1 MLLRRGLATMVA
13 TAVVLAGLSIS
24 SAASAET
31 VTIGTSAPKHSPWG
45 KVFRVWSL
53 AVKKKSKGSLK
64 LKFYWNNQQGSEPA
78 MIGKMRAGQ
87 LEGAAVTAVGL
98 GKIYKPILA
107 LQIPGL
113 FYDWKT
119 LDKAR
124 KVMMPDFKKGVKK
137 AGFYLA
143 GFGDVGLYYL
153 MSVNKPIKKPSDMKT
168 LKPYRLTGDGIIPVV
183 AQTIGFTARPLS
195 IPEILPALTS
205 GRIDVCLAPPLAAE
219 QLQWAPQL
227 NYLLDHAIGTG
238 IGALVF
244 SQKTLNRLSPEH
256 RKILKKTGRKAA
268 KMLTKRIRKE
278 DKKALKRIRKKMTVT
293 KLNRAQ
299 FKVWDKIFAKA
310 RKRLAQGTFDP
321 KLVKKLEKLAGK

>member
-1 MLLRRGLATMVA
+1 MPEQTKLQSLSCKKQRMTSSYRQYVNSSSPTGARELSPLPKGVGGCSDGRGGVLSIDGLSKGAGSPIGNALRRAL
-13 TAVVLAGLSIS
+13 LS
-24 SAASAET
+24 
-31 VTIGTSAPKHSPWG
+31 
-45 KVFRVWSL
+45 
-53 AVKKKSKGSLK
+53 
-64 LKFYWNNQQGSEPA
+64 
-78 MIGKMRAGQ
+78 Q